1 MGSKVGIM
9 KNNFA
14 LALLLAVFL
23 LPAETRGQ
31 PANSFYAGKTVNLV
45 ISSGEGGTNDA
56 YARLIASHI
65 GKHIPGSPTVVP
77 RNMPG
82 AGGVRAANF
91 LHDVAPKDGAT
102 MGVVQRGIILQPLV
116 DVTSATYKAQNFNW
130 IGSTARE
137 VSVGV
142 VWLSNTKVRNI
153 DDAKKI
159 EVIVGSSG
167 VGNDTGAFPL
177 VLNAFLGTR
186 FKVIH
191 GYKSGSDITLAME
204 RGEVQG
210 RVGWSWGSV
219 KSRSQQWLTDKKVSV
234 IVQMGLERAP
244 DLPDVPNILDLVTS
258 EDDKAALNLIFAPT
272 YIGWPTLMPPN
283 VPQDRVNLVRNAYRT
298 ALNDPEFVAAAK
310 KQDLELDPL
319 GGEEIQKIVEKI
331 YSYPKAVIDRA
342 RVGMTSPQ

>member
-1 MGSKVGIM
+1 MISRKV
-9 KNNFA
+9 A
-14 LALLLAVFL
+14 LALSLPMIFCAV
-23 LPAETRGQ
+23 AVDAQ
-31 PANSFYAGKTVNLV
+31 PTDNFYAGKTINLIV
-45 ISSGEGGTNDA
+45 SSGEGGTNDA

-65 GKHIPGSPTVVP
+65 GKHIPGSPTVVA

-91 LHDVAPKDGAT
+91 LHDVAPKDGST

-116 DVTSATYKAQNFNW
+116 DITSANFRPQNFNW

-142 VWLSNTKVRNI
+142 VWLASTKVRDI
-153 DDAKKI
+153 QDAKVN

-177 VLNAFLGTR
+177 VLNAFLGTK

-219 KSRSQQWLTDKKVSV
+219 KSRSQQWLTDKKMSV

-283 VPQDRVNLVRNAYRT
+283 VPQDRVTLVRNAYMN
-298 ALNDPEFVAAAK
+298 ALRDPDLMASAK

-319 GGEEIQKIVEKI
+319 SGGEIQKIVERL
-331 YSYPKAVIDRA
+331 YSYPREVVARA
-342 RVGMTSPQ
+342 RVGMTNSQ

>member
-1 MGSKVGIM
+1 M
-9 KNNFA
+9 KQH
-14 LALLLAVFL
+14 AVFAML
-23 LPAETRGQ
+23 SIVVAFAEARAQT
-31 PANSFYAGKTVNLV
+31 PANFYAGKTLNLV

-65 GKHIPGSPTVVP
+65 GKHIPGSPTVVA

-91 LHDVAPKDGAT
+91 LHDVAPKDGST
-102 MGVVQRGIILQPLV
+102 LGVVQRGIILQPLV
-116 DVTSATYKAQNFNW
+116 DITSATFKPQNFNW

-142 VWLSNTKVRNI
+142 VWLANTKVRNI
-153 DDAKKI
+153 GDAKTH

-167 VGNDTGAFPL
+167 DTGAFPL
-177 VLNAFLGTR
+177 VLNTFLKTR
-186 FKVIH
+186 FKPIH

-219 KSRSQQWLTDKKVSV
+219 KSRSQQWLADNKIAV
-234 IVQMGLERAP
+234 IVQMGLEPAA
-244 DLPDVPNILDLVTS
+244 DLPGVPNFLDLVSS
-258 EDDKAALNLIFAPT
+258 EEDKAALNLIFAPT

-283 VPQDRVNLVRNAYRT
+283 VPADRVALVRSAYMK
-298 ALNDPEFVAAAK
+298 AMSDPELVAAAK

-319 GGEEIQKIVEKI
+319 AGEEIQKIVERL
-331 YSYPKAVIDRA
+331 YSYPSAVVERA
-342 RVGMTSPQ
+342 RVGMTSAQ

>member
-1 MGSKVGIM
+1 MRKETV
-9 KNNFA
+9 FA
-14 LALLLAVFL
+14 LALFVFCV
-23 LPAETRGQ
+23 PFQVSGQ
-31 PANSFYAGKTVNLV
+31 PASFYSGKTVNLI

-82 AGGVRAANF
+82 AGGIRAANF
-91 LHDVAPKDGAT
+91 LHDVAPKDGT
-102 MGVVQRGIILQPLV
+102 TLGVVQRGIILQPLI
-116 DVTSATYKAQNFNW
+116 DIASVTFKPQNFNW

-142 VWLSNTKVRNI
+142 VWLAHTNVRNI
-153 DDAKKI
+153 QDAKNS

-177 VLNAFLGTR
+177 VLNHFIGTK
-186 FKVIH
+186 FKAIQ
-191 GYKSGSDITLAME
+191 GYKSGSEITLAME

-219 KSRSQQWLTDKKVSV
+219 KSRSQQWLAERKISV

-244 DLPDVPNILDLVTS
+244 DLPGVPSILDLANS
-258 EDDKAALNLIFAPT
+258 EEDKAALNLIFAPT

-283 VPQDRVNLVRNAYRT
+283 VPQDRVSLVRTAYKN
-298 ALNDPEFVAAAK
+298 ALNDPELIAAAK

-331 YSYPKAVIDRA
+331 YSYPAAVVERA
-342 RVGMTSPQ
+342 RVGMTSSQ

>member
-1 MGSKVGIM
+1 M
-9 KNNFA
+9 KNIAAFPVIASLCFA
-14 LALLLAVFL
+14 AAN
-23 LPAETRGQ
+23 ANGQ
-31 PANSFYAGKTVNLV
+31 PADFYAGKTISLI

-65 GKHIPGSPTVVP
+65 GKHIPGGPTVVP

-91 LHDVAPKDGAT
+91 LHDVAPKDGTAI
-102 MGVVQRGIILQPLV
+102 GVVQRGIILQPLV
-116 DVTSATYKAQNFNW
+116 DIKTATFKPQNFNW

-142 VWLSNTKVRNI
+142 VWLANTKVRKI
-153 DDAKKI
+153 DDAKAI

-177 VLNAFLGTR
+177 VLNTFIGTK
-186 FKVIH
+186 FKPVH
-191 GYKSGSDITLAME
+191 GYKSGSEITLAME

-219 KSRSQQWLTDKKVSV
+219 KSRSQQWLTDRKIAV
-234 IVQMGLERAP
+234 IVQMGLEPAP
-244 DLPDVPNILDLVTS
+244 DLPDVPNVLDLVSS
-258 EDDKAALNLIFAPT
+258 EEDKAALNLIFAPT
-272 YIGWPTLMPPN
+272 FIGWPTLMPPN
-283 VPQDRVNLVRNAYRT
+283 VPPELVAIVRAAYKK
-298 ALNDPEFVAAAK
+298 ALEDPALVAAAK

-319 GGEEIQKIVEKI
+319 DGEQIQKIVARL
-331 YSYPKAVIDRA
+331 YSYPREVIERA
-342 RVGMTSPQ
+342 RVGMTAGQ